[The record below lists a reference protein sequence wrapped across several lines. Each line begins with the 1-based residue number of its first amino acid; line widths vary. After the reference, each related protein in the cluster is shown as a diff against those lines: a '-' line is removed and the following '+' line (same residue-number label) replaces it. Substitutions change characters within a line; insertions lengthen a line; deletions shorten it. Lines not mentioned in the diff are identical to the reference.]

1 VTQTG
6 SDDSLTRIGVDTG
19 GTFTDFVALIDGR
32 LETAKVLS
40 TPDDPARA
48 ITQGLEKLGLDSAR
62 VDLVH
67 GTTVGTNAVL
77 EGKGAKVVL
86 VTTTGFADMLTLGR
100 QNRDRLYSLA
110 QPRVTAPV
118 AERLCL
124 EINARASSQGD
135 VLAEPDA
142 DALADLARRIEAL
155 APDSVAVNL
164 LFCWLRP
171 DLEQAV
177 RDALPE
183 DLPVSLSSEVLPE
196 IREYERGIATWLNA
210 SVGPKL
216 AGYLG
221 RLERALAGG
230 RLAVMQSSGLT
241 VSARQASSRAVHLLL
256 SGPAGGLAAAAH
268 IGGEL
273 GRKRLLTF
281 DMGGTSTD
289 VALLDGKPSL
299 TREGRIGRYPVAVP
313 MVDMHT
319 IGAGGGSIVR
329 VDAGGLI
336 QVGPESAGADPG
348 PVCYGR
354 GGENITVTD
363 ANLLL
368 GRLPRETRLG
378 GAHRLDFE
386 RAAQAMDGLAE
397 QAGLARDELS
407 HGILR
412 IANEHMSRALRVM
425 SAERGID
432 PRSAT
437 LMSFGGAGG
446 LHVCELAA
454 SLGMQSAVVPARSGV
469 LSALGMLVA
478 RPGRQATA
486 SFLKR
491 ADTVAISD
499 LEAGFDPLVAQ
510 ARDELAAEGIVP
522 ESLEVERWID
532 CRYAGQSATLELAM
546 QSPEALVDAFHD
558 AHEEA
563 FGHRLELPI
572 ELVGLRVE
580 ARGAPRIDHV
590 PPLADTAQVPE
601 TVSEVPV
608 MARAALAARDIP
620 GPAIIM
626 DTDATTWVADGW
638 TATLHDG
645 GHLMLQKATT
655 ID

>member
-1 VTQTG
+1 MKHTE
-6 SDDSLTRIGVDTG
+6 SNDSLTRIGVDTG
-19 GTFTDFVALIDGR
+19 GTFTDFVALIDGC
-32 LETAKVLS
+32 LQTAKVLS
-40 TPDDPARA
+40 TPDDPSRA
-48 ITQGLEKLGLDSAR
+48 IVEGLQVLGLDSAR

-77 EGKGAKVVL
+77 EGKGAKVAF
-86 VTTTGFADMLTLGR
+86 VTTTGFADMLSLGR

-110 QPRVTAPV
+110 QPRVDAPV
-118 AERLCL
+118 EESLCL
-124 EINARASSQGD
+124 EIDARAAADGNA
-135 VLAEPDA
+135 LAEPDA
-142 DALADLARRIEAL
+142 DALRQLRKHIEQR
-155 APDSVAVNL
+155 APEAVAVNL
-164 LFCWLRP
+164 LFSWMRP
-171 DLEQAV
+171 DLERLV
-177 RDALPE
+177 RAALPE

-210 SVGPKL
+210 SVGPRL

-221 RLERALAGG
+221 RLEHNLAGG

-241 VSARQASSRAVHLLL
+241 VSASQASSRAVHLLL

-268 IGGEL
+268 IGREL
-273 GRKRLLTF
+273 NRERLLSF

-348 PVCYGR
+348 PVCYGS

-378 GAHRLDFE
+378 GTHRLDFD
-386 RAAQAMDGLAE
+386 AAARAMDELAE
-397 QAGLARDELS
+397 QAGLARDELAR
-407 HGILR
+407 GVIR

-425 SAERGID
+425 SAERGVD
-432 PRSAT
+432 PKSAT

-446 LHVCELAA
+446 LHVCELAE
-454 SLGMQSAVVPARSGV
+454 SLGMTSAVVPARSGV

-486 SFLKR
+486 SFLRR
-491 ADTVAISD
+491 ADAVSGSD
-499 LEAGFDPLVAQ
+499 VEGGFQPLVEQ
-510 ARDELAAEGIVP
+510 ARDELGTEGMAADD
-522 ESLEVERWID
+522 VEIKRWID
-532 CRYAGQSATLELAM
+532 CRYIGQSATLELPI
-546 QSPEALVDAFHD
+546 QSPDELVDAFHD
-558 AHEEA
+558 AHEDA
-563 FGHRLELPI
+563 FGHRLELPV

-580 ARGAPRIDHV
+580 ARGPSRIEHV
-590 PPLADTAQVPE
+590 PQLEGADEAPNIE
-601 TVSEVPV
+601 HDVPV
-608 MARAALAARDIP
+608 MMRSGLRGREIE
-620 GPAIIM
+620 GPAIVM
-626 DTDATTWVADGW
+626 DSDATTWVAEGW
-638 TATLHDG
+638 TAMLDGG
-645 GHLMLQKATT
+645 GHLMLQS
-655 ID
+655 D